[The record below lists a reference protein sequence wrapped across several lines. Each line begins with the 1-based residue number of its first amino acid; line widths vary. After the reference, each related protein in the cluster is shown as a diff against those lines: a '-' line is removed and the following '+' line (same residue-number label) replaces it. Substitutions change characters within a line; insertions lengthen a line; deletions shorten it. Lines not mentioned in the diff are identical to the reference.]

1 MKNKGV
7 TLVALI
13 ITIIILLIL
22 ATVSISLVINNNILD
37 KAQHGVDKYS
47 EEEELEQIKLAV
59 ASAQLK
65 GNGYLTTDNLNS
77 ELQDK
82 FGEDKE
88 AIDYNDFYSLK
99 LDKNYRIYKNGKVEE
114 GVVLP
119 DEYQQVEYI
128 ESTGAQYIDTGLLAK
143 DHIDICLEIVGSFS
157 ATAKNK
163 YIFGCSEGSTYHLL
177 GIAFGSLDFVGQKG
191 VGGSEQIIKQ
201 ADTNMHMFELDLL
214 NNTASLDSDLNV
226 QLENSG
232 NQYIN
237 QNYFLFSINHGGKS
251 NYAASFAMYT
261 CKIIDKENKCVR
273 NFIPCYSTK
282 TVTDADGTERSKN
295 TIGMYDIMECKFYVN
310 KGKGTFL
317 KGEDV

>member
-1 MKNKGV
+1 MF
-7 TLVALI
+7 
-13 ITIIILLIL
+13 
-22 ATVSISLVINNNILD
+22 NNNKTLIES
-37 KAQHGVDKYS
+37 S
-47 EEEELEQIKLAV
+47 EFFL
-59 ASAQLK
+59 
-65 GNGYLTTDNLNS
+65 Y
-77 ELQDK
+77 
-82 FGEDKE
+82 
-88 AIDYNDFYSLK
+88 K
-99 LDKNYRIYKNGKVEE
+99 LDKNYRIYKNGKIEE
-114 GVVLP
+114 GPLLP

-128 ESTGAQYIDTGLLAK
+128 ESTGTQYIDTGLLAK
-143 DHIDICLEIVGSFS
+143 DYININLKITGKY
-157 ATAKNK
+157 ATTTKNK
-163 YIFGCSEGSTYHLL
+163 YIFGCSDGTAGTSTYHLY
-177 GIAFGSLDFVGQKG
+177 GIAYGSSDFVGQKG